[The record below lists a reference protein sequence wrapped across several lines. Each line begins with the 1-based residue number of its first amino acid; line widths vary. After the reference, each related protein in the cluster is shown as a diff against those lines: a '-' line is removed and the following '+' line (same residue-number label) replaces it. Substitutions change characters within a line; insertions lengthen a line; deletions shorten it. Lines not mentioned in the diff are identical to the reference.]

1 MNAGEIISLRLLA
14 SYVPQPLADITT
26 WVACVCVWKV
36 CSQQWRLEA
45 HFGEWGRCA
54 FFAQIAAHLVIL
66 TSVDVL
72 LFFCWYLAAVF
83 LLMPALCL
91 LLSLLW
97 RLWRRCIAKRCLNT
111 SILLSLSLNI
121 ALVRNCWCQGSLSGT
136 SRLLGFLGKTLSR
149 QIPGKAGAK
158 GQQNKC
164 QCWSVRYLPSWW
176 SERGMC
182 WKEHLALFCHVLTI
196 SGTSVA
202 SHHHLPIFC
211 SFRSLSSW
219 RNLCVINISS
229 FHLHGLPPK
238 LFLGRCLLWVS
249 QSACVACGPPAMW
262 CHAGVCG
269 VKSEQLVFLKMSWS
283 RFFAGP
289 LSGDPHTWVTH
300 HPCASHM
307 L

>member
-26 WVACVCVWKV
+26 WVACVSVWKV

-72 LFFCWYLAAVF
+72 LFFCWYLAAIF

-97 RLWRRCIAKRCLNT
+97 RLWGRCVARRCLNT

-121 ALVRNCWCQGSLSGT
+121 AMVRNCWCQGSLSGT
-136 SRLLGFLGKTLSR
+136 SRLLGFLGKT
-149 QIPGKAGAK
+149 QGKFK
-158 GQQNKC
+158 GRL
-164 QCWSVRYLPSWW
+164 VRKGNRTNTSADLCGIRHRDDQKEECVERNTLPFFAMFSP
-176 SERGMC
+176 S
-182 WKEHLALFCHVLTI
+182 LALL
-196 SGTSVA
+196 
-202 SHHHLPIFC
+202 
-211 SFRSLSSW
+211 
-219 RNLCVINISS
+219 
-229 FHLHGLPPK
+229 LPPITTCP
-238 LFLGRCLLWVS
+238 F
-249 QSACVACGPPAMW
+249 SA
-262 CHAGVCG
+262 
-269 VKSEQLVFLKMSWS
+269 
-283 RFFAGP
+283 
-289 LSGDPHTWVTH
+289 LSGPF
-300 HPCASHM
+300 HPEGTCV